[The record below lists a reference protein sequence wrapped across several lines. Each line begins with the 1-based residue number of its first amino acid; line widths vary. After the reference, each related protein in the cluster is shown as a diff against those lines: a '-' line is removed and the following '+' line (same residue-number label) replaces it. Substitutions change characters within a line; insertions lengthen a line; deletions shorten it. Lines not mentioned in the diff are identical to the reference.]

1 MSFTGQTM
9 NLRARLS
16 TTIAMRLVAST
27 ALLGSA
33 VLVEL
38 RETGTYPVNPY
49 FFLIGVTYALSLV
62 YVATL
67 RFATRQPWWADVQF
81 GIDAVLVTAFI
92 AVTGGITSYFSS
104 LYGLPIIAASLIR
117 FRGGALKV
125 ASVAA
130 VSYTALVWTQ
140 YAEASNMSAVWGRN
154 GLEALP
160 AVSAAAYTLGI
171 HVVGLFAVAWLA
183 GSLAEGSR
191 TAGVSLERASSAI
204 ANLREFNDHVVNSL
218 LSGLATADEG
228 GRILTFNRAASAIT
242 GLGSDDVRGRLLAEV
257 FQLQEPSR
265 IELEALGHLDTMRAD
280 IAFRRHD
287 ADGIDIGLTATTL
300 AFPDGRTGYLVTFQD
315 VTQVRRLEREARL
328 QQRLAA
334 VGEMAAGI
342 AHEIRNPLASMS
354 GSVQVLRQE
363 LSLTDEQA
371 QLMDIVV
378 RESDRLNQ
386 TIRSFLTYARP
397 QRFAV
402 TRLDVAAIV
411 RDVGLLLR
419 NGSDVGPDHSVEVR
433 TPPYPVWCEA
443 DDTQIRQVLWNLATN
458 GLRAMQAGGKLTL
471 AATVEASGTVA
482 LVVKDQGR
490 GMSGNEIDTLFE
502 PFSSSFERGTG
513 LGLAIV
519 HRIVQDY
526 GGSILVGSEP
536 GKGSV
541 FKVLLPQPASSSD
554 AGAEDF
560 EVAV

>member
-1 MSFTGQTM
+1 M